1 MQTYWMH
8 FFFYCLGSVPKLALW
23 YILCFT
29 VGLLLSVGFSVGVQ
43 WLVCWDSA
51 EYEIIESHHKTI
63 KTKSQKQHSWYFTL
77 MLSVEQW
84 NIWHRAAESVLKKL
98 FHEVCPGKKLDLD
111 VFLWTVWFYYQERKQ
126 EKEKPVWNDN
136 KVHWLCCPALLVLPR
151 CTPAFH
157 MILFIYLF
165 LYH

>member
-1 MQTYWMH
+1 MQMYWMH

-63 KTKSQKQHSWYFTL
+63 KTKSQKQHS
-77 MLSVEQW
+77 
-84 NIWHRAAESVLKKL
+84 
-98 FHEVCPGKKLDLD
+98 
-111 VFLWTVWFYYQERKQ
+111 
-126 EKEKPVWNDN
+126 
-136 KVHWLCCPALLVLPR
+136 
-151 CTPAFH
+151 
-157 MILFIYLF
+157 
-165 LYH
+165 